1 MRSKHD
7 QHQHPY
13 PPQPSDFYPPATPH
27 RVPSGGFI
35 DAQGFYTPMVEAGT
49 PYRPAGLDRALS
61 MPVLGEERER
71 ERDVGGRSSRKKTV
85 FS

>member
-1 MRSKHD
+1 M
-7 QHQHPY
+7 
-13 PPQPSDFYPPATPH
+13 
-27 RVPSGGFI
+27 
-35 DAQGFYTPMVEAGT
+35 PMVEAGT